1 MADFIPV
8 NRHILIELPPTV
20 VEQEGNNY
28 GILLPDDYE
37 PVLSAHVAVKVLDWA
52 EDTSLSLEEDQ
63 TAVVQRAMVEEI
75 EIGEHV
81 FHIILENYVFGLIE
95 E

>member
-20 VEQEGNNY
+20 AEQEESNY
-28 GILLPDDYE
+28 GILLPADYE
-37 PVLSAHVAVKVLDWA
+37 PVLSAHVAAKVLDWA
-52 EDTSLSLEEDQ
+52 EDTSLSLEEGQ
-63 TAVVQRAMVEEI
+63 TAVIQRAMVEEI
-75 EIGEHV
+75 EVEQQV